1 MPFPRTWSEELIAEW
16 LALKGYAVESGI
28 PIRTT
33 DAGGRNEIDVI
44 GYKITNNNEIR
55 NYSYRNNCISP

>member
-28 PIRTT
+28 PTSTT
-33 DAGGRNEIDVI
+33 DAGGRNEVD
-44 GYKITNNNEIR
+44 IT
-55 NYSYRNNCISP
+55 